1 MRVQRASASPNLS
14 SRWHGQHNRKRTFLK
29 SHLARRPARSLAWT
43 FDCSANPVSPWPH
56 TGLIRS
62 CLQLHYLWQNI
73 SFVVK
78 TVFRLPT
85 ARNFPASV
93 NVFILHSVSS
103 KCARRI
109 PLTRRCV
116 SCHFLC
122 PVARPT
128 EEICRLCLCFVPVH
142 SASFSKCCTLTV
154 PGTLFFAHLVALA
167 FDHPT
172 PRCRSRSNTKS
183 HAAHFHCENSAAK
196 TRASF
201 LLYDRNNSQI
211 AEMCAH
217 LSAESDFLPMHCP
230 RSSAA
235 QVDSRSSATPIR
247 CSRAGRLKRILH

>member
-1 MRVQRASASPNLS
+1 M
-14 SRWHGQHNRKRTFLK
+14 
-29 SHLARRPARSLAWT
+29 
-43 FDCSANPVSPWPH
+43 
-56 TGLIRS
+56 
-62 CLQLHYLWQNI
+62 
-73 SFVVK
+73 K

-93 NVFILHSVSS
+93 NVFILHSVSL

-128 EEICRLCLCFVPVH
+128 EEICRLCLCFVLVH
-142 SASFSKCCTLTV
+142 SASFSKYCTLTV
-154 PGTLFFAHLVALA
+154 PGALFFAHLVALA
-167 FDHPT
+167 SDHPT
-172 PRCRSRSNTKS
+172 P
-183 HAAHFHCENSAAK
+183 SAVLGPTQKATQPTFTAK
-196 TRASF
+196 TVLPKPVHPFVVSPKQLA
-201 LLYDRNNSQI
+201 I
-211 AEMCAH
+211 GEMCAH